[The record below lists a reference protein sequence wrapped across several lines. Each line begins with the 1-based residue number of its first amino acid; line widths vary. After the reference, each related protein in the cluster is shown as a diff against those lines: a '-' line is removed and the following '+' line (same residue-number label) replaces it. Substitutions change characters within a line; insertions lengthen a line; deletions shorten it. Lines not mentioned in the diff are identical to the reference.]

1 MKLGCVGG
9 GGGDRA
15 GEGSDCVGIAQA
27 AMELT
32 M

>member
-1 MKLGCVGG
+1 MKLGCVC